1 MPTTSNFGWTTPADT
16 DLVKDGALAIR
27 TLGNGIDTSMAQ
39 LKGGT
44 TGQVLSKTSNTD
56 MAFTWVT
63 QDDANAIQN
72 AIVDAKGDLITATA
86 NDTPARLAVGSN
98 GDTLVADSA
107 ATTGLRWQGTPSA
120 SNPIINSAMDVWQ
133 RGTSFAANYA
143 YTADR
148 WQAGR
153 SGGTLNV
160 TVSRQT
166 TSDTTNLPFIQYCA
180 RVQRDSGVTTTNTNH
195 FGQNFETVNSIPFV
209 GKTVTLSFYARA
221 GANFSSASSTMT
233 ATLANG
239 TGTDQNY
246 LTGQYTNA
254 NTVAS
259 YNATLTTTWQRF
271 SFNGTV
277 PTNATELAIQFSNVP
292 VGTAGAADYFEI
304 TGVQLDIGSVAL
316 PFRRAGGT
324 IQGELAACKRYY
336 QVFTTGGNAAFI
348 GQAYGTAAAFCT
360 PSFQV
365 EMRVA
370 PTITLAAAGS
380 GAGQM
385 SFLNSAGGIPGT
397 IGTFSADFIS
407 KFVFRL
413 VGQNF
418 TSAFVA
424 GNAAALWGDS
434 ADVYR
439 ASAEL

>member
-1 MPTTSNFGWTTPADT
+1 MPISKASSNAVAPA
-16 DLVKDGALAIR
+16 
-27 TLGNGIDTSMAQ
+27 
-39 LKGGT
+39 
-44 TGQVLSKTSNTD
+44 
-56 MAFTWVT
+56 
-63 QDDANAIQN
+63 
-72 AIVDAKGDLITATA
+72 AKGDLVVGTTT
-86 NDTPARLAVGSN
+86 NDSGILGVGSN

-107 ATTGLRWQGTPSA
+107 ASTGLRWQGNYA
-120 SNPIINSAMDVWQ
+120 AGKNSILNADFGIWQ
-133 RGTSFAANYA
+133 RGTSIANSSAAAN

-148 WQAGR
+148 WFIY
-153 SGGTLNV
+153 SGTANK

-180 RVQRDSGVTTTNTNH
+180 RVQRNSGNTALDSIIYA
-195 FGQNFETVNSIPFV
+195 QSLETSASIPFV
-209 GKTVTLSFYARA
+209 GRTVTLSFYARK
-221 GANFSSASSTMT
+221 GANFSSSSDILNMALNT
-233 ATLANG
+233 G
-239 TGTDQNY
+239 TGTDQNNVTSY
-246 LTGQYTNA
+246 TGFATPLSQN
-254 NTVAS
+254 V
-259 YNATLTTTWQRF
+259 TLTSTWQRF
-271 SFNGTV
+271 SASVSIATTV
-277 PTNATELAIQFSNVP
+277 TEIGLRFTYTPT
-292 VGTAGAADYFEI
+292 GTAGANDYFEI
-304 TGVQLDIGSVAL
+304 TGVQLEQGSVATA
-316 PFRRAGGT
+316 FETATGT
-324 IQGELAACKRYY
+324 LQGELAACKRYY
-336 QVFTTGGNAAFI
+336 QVFTTGGNAAFV